1 MLRFIHVHYTCNFMA
16 SLPGTQ
22 KQVKREVIDV
32 EDYFG
37 DGEVEITGYCQS
49 PAVRSAPRSGRK
61 VKTKEVIEI
70 LDDEEEESMLVDP
83 PVDIRGRSVAR

>member
-1 MLRFIHVHYTCNFMA
+1 MA
-16 SLPGTQ
+16 SFPETQ

-37 DGEVEITGYCQS
+37 DGEVEITGYRQS
-49 PAVRSAPRSGRK
+49 PAVRSMPRSGKK
-61 VKTKEVIEI
+61 VRAKEVIEI

-83 PVDIRGRSVAR
+83 RVDIPGRSVAR